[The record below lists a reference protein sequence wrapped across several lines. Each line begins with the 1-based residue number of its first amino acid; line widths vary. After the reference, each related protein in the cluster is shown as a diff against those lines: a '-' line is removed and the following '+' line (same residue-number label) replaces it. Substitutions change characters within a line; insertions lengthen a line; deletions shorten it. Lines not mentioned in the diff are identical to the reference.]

1 MGAELWELL
10 KDDLKEESSCDLLT
24 WNTTWRP

>member
-1 MGAELWELL
+1 MGPGLWEPV